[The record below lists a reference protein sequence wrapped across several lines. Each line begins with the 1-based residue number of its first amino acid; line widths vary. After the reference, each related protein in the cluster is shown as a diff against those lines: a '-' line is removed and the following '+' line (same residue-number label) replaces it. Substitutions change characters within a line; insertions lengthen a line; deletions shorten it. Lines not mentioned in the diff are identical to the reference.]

1 MPEDRAK
8 QYLEF
13 FSSCDLQSISE
24 MLADGVTLRDWEV
37 SLRGKEAILEFNKG
51 LFDSFSMELT
61 IVNTISSDSDV
72 AIEFELTLKDEK
84 NPTNDDIFLLVTDIL
99 SFNREGKINSI
110 IAYRG
115 N

>member
-1 MPEDRAK
+1 
-8 QYLEF
+8 
-13 FSSCDLQSISE
+13 
-24 MLADGVTLRDWEV
+24 MLSDGVTLRDWEV
-37 SLRGKEAILEFNKG
+37 SLQGKEAILEFNKG

-61 IVNTISSDSDV
+61 IVNIISTDSDAV
-72 AIEFELTLKDEK
+72 VEFELTLKDEK

-99 SFNREGKINSI
+99 SFDRDGKINSI